1 MHTPTKTIL
10 KLFSTTALIRANGIL
25 KNSKNVNGLVDTA
38 SKKIHSG
45 KNKILS
51 IQSDLTVLLA
61 MLKAWAKGDY
71 NEVPWMT
78 LLLSTGALIYFV
90 NPFDAVPDVI
100 PAVGL
105 LDDATVIGFVVAQ
118 SQLVLESSCP
128 DALSP
133 QFVHDVLPEVVEDR
147 RL

>member
-90 NPFDAVPDVI
+90 NPFDAIPDIVPV
-100 PAVGL
+100 VGL
-105 LDDATVIGFVVAQ
+105 LDDATVIGFVVASIKQ
-118 SQLVLESSCP
+118 DIQNFSERKYNYPVGQNQLP
-128 DALSP
+128 A
-133 QFVHDVLPEVVEDR
+133 
-147 RL
+147 